1 MLIHLVKKDI
11 LISKKYAQLV
21 ILMAI
26 GIPLFIGWRMP
37 EFAQYTGFALAVV
50 FSEFM
55 FFKNLSMKENQYSKA
70 SALLCSTP
78 YPSRGLVQSKYI
90 VFILIFVYCVLIYW
104 IESLFI
110 PRVGSMNLTGVL
122 AVFFGASVVY
132 SIYVP
137 LQYKLGYDKT
147 KIFFMLVIMASPVSL
162 AAFAKYGNLRPDFLD
177 MIPVL
182 LQNVLLFLAGTA
194 VLLISMKISVHIYR
208 HKELI

>member
-55 FFKNLSMKENQYSKA
+55 FFQNLSMKENQYSKA

-110 PRVGSMNLTGVL
+110 PQVGSMNLTGVL
-122 AVFFGASVVY
+122 AVFLGASVVY

-147 KIFFMLVIMASPVSL
+147 KIFFMLVISCICKVRKSETGLLRHDPR
-162 AAFAKYGNLRPDFLD
+162 AAAEC
-177 MIPVL
+177 
-182 LQNVLLFLAGTA
+182 TA
-194 VLLISMKISVHIYR
+194 VYGRSSRTFNFHEDLGSYIQA
-208 HKELI
+208 

>member
-55 FFKNLSMKENQYSKA
+55 FFQNLSMKENQYSKA

-110 PRVGSMNLTGVL
+110 PQVGSMNLTGVL
-122 AVFFGASVVY
+122 AVFLGASVVD
-132 SIYVP
+132 IFYVGHNGIP
-137 LQYKLGYDKT
+137 CLISCICKVRKSETGLLRHD
-147 KIFFMLVIMASPVSL
+147 PR
-162 AAFAKYGNLRPDFLD
+162 AAAEC
-177 MIPVL
+177 
-182 LQNVLLFLAGTA
+182 TA
-194 VLLISMKISVHIYR
+194 VYGRSSRTFNFHEDLGSYIQA
-208 HKELI
+208 